1 MINNDVSM
9 DEIDIFFKEQN
20 SIYQSRDANV
30 SGIYRVRKKKNNQC
44 AQGFTWVY
52 TYNDEN
58 GKQKTLSSVD
68 LDKLKKKVLD
78 KKLEW
83 IEFK

>member
-1 MINNDVSM
+1 MEERIL
-9 DEIDIFFKEQN
+9 KL
-20 SIYQSRDANV
+20 
-30 SGIYRVRKKKNNQC
+30 RKDKDNYLIVDLRK
-44 AQGFTWVY
+44 
-52 TYNDEN
+52 N

-83 IEFK
+83 IEFKDRYRQEIR